1 MYTPYPSNRVEQGLV
16 ATLQSDEDG
25 CDQQRDGESLPG
37 SDNLFA
43 RAAIVFSHWWSS
55 AAADDFRGQQLSRL
69 VTLAPRVQ
77 QVLDQFSELFT
88 EKKLSV
94 ELLRSMSVL
103 TSQVGLAQLRLTC

>member
-16 ATLQSDEDG
+16 ATLQSNEDG

-94 ELLRSMSVL
+94 ELLR
-103 TSQVGLAQLRLTC
+103 